1 MTNLIVE
8 VSKYLMILLMAIYT
22 YANFRFFSFPDL
34 ERKRKVCARQNRAMF
49 LLHFL
54 AYLVMYL
61 KTEDET
67 LSRMLLVFYIG
78 QGGIFPAVHLYLP
91 VYLQKCIKTS
101 GK

>member
-54 AYLVMYL
+54 AYVVMYL

-67 LSRMLLVFYIG
+67 LRRMLLVFIWDRWC
-78 QGGIFPAVHLYLP
+78 FP
-91 VYLQKCIKTS
+91 VYIYIYRFITGMCQDFW
-101 GK
+101 